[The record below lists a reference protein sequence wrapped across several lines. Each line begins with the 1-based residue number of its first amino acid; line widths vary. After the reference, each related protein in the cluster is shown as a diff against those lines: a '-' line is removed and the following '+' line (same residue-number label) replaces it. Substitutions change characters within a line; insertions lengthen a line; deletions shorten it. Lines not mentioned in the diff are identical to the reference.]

1 MLKKLFT
8 ITAIALSSLT
18 YGQKISAGDLH
29 SLFLCSDGSLKVWG
43 YSSYAELGLGDFTH
57 RLLPEANT
65 QLAGITAISGG
76 KSYSLFLK
84 SDGTVWGC
92 GVNDR
97 GQLGN
102 GTYANQSNLVQAN
115 GLSGIIAISGRSYH
129 SLFLKSDG
137 TVWAS
142 GMGSYGQLGTGNNN
156 YQNTPVQVSGLSG
169 IIAISAGSKYSL
181 FLKSDGT
188 VWACGYNDFGQLGNG
203 YSVIENTPVQINS
216 LSNIIAIS
224 AGESHSLFLKNDGT
238 VWACGLNNVGQ
249 LGIGNTT
256 SANTPVQINSLNGI
270 IAIGGGTDFSLFLKS
285 DSTVW
290 GCGIN
295 GYGQLGNGNNNIGY
309 YKETPTQV
317 IGLSSISAISGGSAH
332 SLFLKSDGTVWACG
346 YSRFGALGDGTTTRK
361 NIPVNIGVVCT
372 PPSPPEVDYSSMPNT
387 TCVGSTVNT
396 DPSISGSNPVLTMSV
411 DNSIQI
417 NNPKAITKNKNS
429 VFVLNDN
436 DAIAR
441 FNLNG
446 TLVSNYP
453 FLSVSGILAFA
464 ADDSSNVYLFN
475 GDGNIYKCDST
486 GALVNTLSTLW
497 LGSTGNQLVFTQPV
511 NPTLYPEN
519 LFLIDQQQYSG
530 SIITGINTY
539 DDGLSNS
546 AIYPS
551 DSIANAQITSMAI
564 DNFYEGKRALLADP
578 VNSTLRT
585 RILYPDGSGN
595 FNYQENYLLAP
606 SSTAGMAFNFIDA
619 DTLFNMFAVS
629 SSNTGK
635 LGVGAS
641 YRNTDGALISN
652 LDTSIT
658 SLINPIQPVG
668 IVLTKLGSG
677 YQFWVADRGQGKILR
692 AYPTMYQISPSLPA
706 GLNYNS
712 ITGKISG
719 TPTEV
724 TSAQTYQV
732 ILNTPYG
739 ADTSYFTFAV
749 TPTTG
754 VSNTPGT
761 ASSSA
766 EHQDGMTIKYF
777 DPYNCSSLIEIKD
790 SIGGTSPGQTQ
801 VTQVVTPSVI
811 NLGNKTFVRRSST
824 ITAEKNDTIKA
835 SLKLMY
841 SYDDINQY
849 NIANP
854 NNKVCNLAGTACN
867 DTTVGVVDIAVL
879 QMHEFYNADKGLW
892 EKEPIFHSPVTATWN
907 SNLHM
912 WVTDNI
918 LLTKLSDFYAGPV
931 SVATGFDCS
940 NTGDSTLTVF
950 DAYYVWNSDTL
961 YTAGDFVD
969 TLVNQSG
976 CDSITTLHLT
986 FQTTGIS
993 DLAKESGIY
1002 IFPNPSTGSFNI
1014 KFDKNATD
1022 PKRIRVTNML
1032 NTEVYNTVLTGSST
1046 IDISNQTSGI
1056 YFISVETE
1064 NGTSVVWR
1072 VIKQ

>member
-1 MLKKLFT
+1 MLKKLLT
-8 ITAIALSSLT
+8 IIILATSSISF
-18 YGQKISAGDLH
+18 GQSISAGGGH
-29 SLFLCSDGSLKVWG
+29 SLFLCTDGSVKVWG
-43 YSSYAELGLGDFTH
+43 YSAYAELGLGDFTH

-76 KSYSLFLK
+76 NYYSLFLK
-84 SDGTVWGC
+84 NDGTVWGC
-92 GVNDR
+92 GVNDI

-137 TVWAS
+137 TVWAC
-142 GMGSYGQLGTGNNN
+142 GNNSYGQLGTGNNTD
-156 YQNTPVQVSGLSG
+156 QNTPVQVSGLSG
-169 IIAISAGSKYSL
+169 IIAISAGSNHSL

-188 VWACGYNDFGQLGNG
+188 VWACGSNDFGQLANGNNTNQ
-203 YSVIENTPVQINS
+203 NTPFQITG

-224 AGESHSLFLKNDGT
+224 GEDTHSLFLKSNGT
-238 VWACGLNNVGQ
+238 VWASGYNASGQ

-270 IAIGGGTDFSLFLKS
+270 IAIEGGTNFSLFLKS

-295 GYGQLGNGNNNIGY
+295 DYGQLGNGNNNIEY
-309 YKETPTQV
+309 YTETPTQI

-346 YSRFGALGDGTTTRK
+346 FNITGALGDGTTIQKT
-361 NIPVNIGVVCT
+361 IPVNIGVVCT
-372 PPSPPEVDYSSMPNT
+372 PPTPPQVDYSAMPNT
-387 TCVGSTVNT
+387 TCVGSNVNT

-417 NNPKAITKNKNS
+417 NAPKAITKNKNS

-441 FNLNG
+441 FNFNG

-453 FLSVSGILAFA
+453 SLSVSGILAFA
-464 ADDSSNVYLFN
+464 ADDSSNVYLFI

-486 GALVNTLSTLW
+486 GVLVNTLSVLW
-497 LGSTGNQLVFTQPV
+497 LGNAGNQLVFTKPSY
-511 NPTLYPEN
+511 PSAFPEN
-519 LFLIDQQQYSG
+519 LFLIDQQQSG
-530 SIITGINTY
+530 GAVITGINVY
-539 DDGLSNS
+539 DNGISNS

-564 DNFYEGKRALLADP
+564 DNFYEGKRALLTDP

-595 FNYQENYLLAP
+595 FNYQENYLVAP
-606 SSTAGMAFNFIDA
+606 SSTAGMAFNFIDT
-619 DTLFNMFAVS
+619 DTTFNMFTVS
-629 SSNTGK
+629 SSTTGK
-635 LGVGAS
+635 LAMGAS
-641 YRNTDGALISN
+641 YRNAEGTLISN

-658 SLINPIQPVG
+658 SLINPVQPVG
-668 IVLTKLGSG
+668 IVVTKLGSG
-677 YQFWVADRGQGKILR
+677 FELWVADRGQGKILR

-712 ITGKISG
+712 ITGKIRG

-724 TSAQTYQV
+724 TSPQTYQV

-739 ADTSYFTFAV
+739 ADTNYFTFAV

-766 EHQDGMTIKYF
+766 MHEDGMTIKYF

-841 SYDDINQY
+841 SYEDINQF

-854 NNKVCNLAGTACN
+854 NNKVCNLAGTSCN
-867 DTTVGVVDIAVL
+867 DTIVGVVDIAVL
-879 QMHEFYNADKGLW
+879 QMHEFYNEDKGLW
-892 EKEPIFHSPVTATWN
+892 VKQPIFHSPVTATWN
-907 SNLHM
+907 PSLHM

-918 LLTKLSDFYAGPV
+918 RLTKLSDFYAGPV

-961 YTAGDFVD
+961 YTAGDYVD

-976 CDSITTLHLT
+976 CDSITTLHLS
-986 FQTTGIS
+986 FLTTGVNE
-993 DLAKESGIY
+993 AAMASGISVY
-1002 IFPNPSTGSFNI
+1002 PNPSDGIFNVHFSHPAI
-1014 KFDKNATD
+1014 EPTE
-1022 PKRIRVTNML
+1022 IRVL
-1032 NTEVYNTVLTGSST
+1032 NIMGQDILNKTIESNDLIDLSSCQ
-1046 IDISNQTSGI
+1046 NGI
-1056 YFISVETE
+1056 YYVIIQSEGQSKT
-1064 NGTSVVWR
+1064 WR
-1072 VIKQ
+1072 IVKQN